1 MFVLNST
8 VAFVSLLYF
17 KAEIGNHKVTSVI
30 IHACTR
36 QASSDSSP
44 TKILGPGW
52 LWPSR
57 RGPMRSPAAGWKA
70 HQAQPQLAKNSQH
83 QNHPVGFATFSGR

>member
-30 IHACTR
+30 LHACTR
-36 QASSDSSP
+36 RASSASSP

-52 LWPSR
+52 LWPS
-57 RGPMRSPAAGWKA
+57 GIGHMRSMALGWKA
-70 HQAQPQLAKNSQH
+70 TRHSPGLQTMHKPQTN
-83 QNHPVGFATFSGR
+83 PVGFVTFSVR

>member
-1 MFVLNST
+1 VFVLNST

-30 IHACTR
+30 LHACTR
-36 QASSDSSP
+36 RASTASSLA
-44 TKILGPGW
+44 KLLGPCW

-57 RGPMRSPAAGWKA
+57 KGPMRSPALGWKA
-70 HQAQPQLAKNSQH
+70 HQVQTQLT
-83 QNHPVGFATFSGR
+83 NHT